1 MRIHKNSELGRL
13 MKKSFSARNKRKI
26 VNHIYSSGKTSRWPL
41 KTIPYIFDSTIC
53 KLILALILLLQILI
67 FKRGCQLLKH

>member
-13 MKKSFSARNKRKI
+13 MKKSFLARNKRKI

-53 KLILALILLLQILI
+53 K
-67 FKRGCQLLKH
+67 